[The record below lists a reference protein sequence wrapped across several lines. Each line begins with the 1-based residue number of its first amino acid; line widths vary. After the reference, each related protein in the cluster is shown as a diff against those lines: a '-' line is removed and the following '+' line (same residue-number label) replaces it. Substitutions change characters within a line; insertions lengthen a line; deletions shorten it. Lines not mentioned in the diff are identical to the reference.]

1 MKLLME
7 NFRKYLK
14 EVELETPAS
23 PDEEPVELPK
33 VSYSSVM
40 LSDPSDINIKNILDG
55 NPEFTKK
62 VSTPHMTI
70 NLGELDTSRGWDLG
84 APVSLNVVSW
94 GKSDK
99 AIALKVELPP
109 GTTVENPIPHITLA
123 TTKEGKPV
131 DSNQIEE
138 WDNEFKFEV
147 KGTVEE
153 TRHKEAPKKKKPPRE
168 KKAVDPETMFL
179 AMSRNP
185 KLTTDFILGKIEQ
198 ATGIKYGKDD
208 IEAWKSKT

>member
-14 EVELETPAS
+14 EAELETPAS
-23 PDEEPVELPK
+23 PDEEPEELPK

-168 KKAVDPETMFL
+168 KRTGPGDIVKRLKQAGKKDEQIKQVLSKAFPRLPEKAVDNMIANITF
-179 AMSRNP
+179 
-185 KLTTDFILGKIEQ
+185 
-198 ATGIKYGKDD
+198 
-208 IEAWKSKT
+208 